1 MYIVKNIQ
9 RIIFVMLLCGM
20 LLASIPA
27 RAAEVAVVDIVRVID
42 ASSPGKAGQEYI
54 DKVRAELDAELSS
67 YVKGLGNSKEAASLT
82 EQKRLELARRF
93 DQEFFYVLNILM
105 KNLKEV
111 AHGWLNNNKRGA
123 KVIVAGGSVLAV
135 SSGVDVSEDIL
146 RLFNEVKVDFT
157 KGRER

>member
-1 MYIVKNIQ
+1 MYIVKSIQ
-9 RIIFVMLLCGM
+9 RIIFVMLACGM
-20 LLASIPA
+20 LLASIPT
-27 RAAEVAVVDIVRVID
+27 RAAGVDVVDIVRVID

-54 DKVRAELDAELSS
+54 DKVRAELDAEWSS

-157 KGRER
+157 KGR

>member
-1 MYIVKNIQ
+1 MYKVKNIQ

-54 DKVRAELDAELSS
+54 DKVRAELD
-67 YVKGLGNSKEAASLT
+67 VKGLGNSKEAASLT

-157 KGRER
+157 KGR

>member
-9 RIIFVMLLCGM
+9 RIIFVMLVCGM

-27 RAAEVAVVDIVRVID
+27 RAAEVAVVDIIRVID

-157 KGRER
+157 KGR